1 MPKAKKRKTSS
12 TSRKAVSRKS
22 IAVQKK
28 VVKKDKGKLALQIL
42 LGIAAALL
50 LIFIISKFSANVTGN
65 VPAVD
70 ADPVEGDSGSF
81 IIESLGDSADWVRLF
96 LGDLSAEK
104 GFDSGQVL
112 LVKVM
117 FLLLISLGFWA
128 MIGRLSILKSE
139 GQTTVNPFLRAFLT
153 FALGV
158 LFTRWLTNNASIL
171 SVLTSYSAVG
181 MTLSA
186 LLPLI
191 VIYYILTFE
200 IKGDD
205 AAPIRIF
212 GWILF
217 FGYLIFQTVIAFQ
230 AVQTDPLFS
239 GGIKGNLDIVLVYPI
254 CMMIT
259 IILILLSPRLRTM
272 MLIKTAG
279 MVSKTWYD
287 SKLAEFAQREEM
299 ITNTNS
305 IPFATRSSLLS
316 AIAKEKQ
323 AFAKRYASRVAA

>member
-12 TSRKAVSRKS
+12 TSRKAVSRKP
-22 IAVQKK
+22 IAVQRK
-28 VVKKDKGKLALQIL
+28 VVKKDKSKLAWQIV

-50 LIFIISKFSANVTGN
+50 FLFIIAKFSASVTGN

-70 ADPVEGDSGSF
+70 AEDSGSF

-158 LFTRWLTNNASIL
+158 LFTRWLTSNASIL

-254 CMMIT
+254 CMIIT